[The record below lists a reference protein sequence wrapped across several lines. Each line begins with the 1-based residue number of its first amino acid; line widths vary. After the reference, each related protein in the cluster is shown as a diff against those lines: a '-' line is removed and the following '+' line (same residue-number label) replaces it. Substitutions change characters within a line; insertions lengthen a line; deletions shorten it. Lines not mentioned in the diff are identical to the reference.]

1 MILLNFEWN
10 SQNIRVEH
18 IILVLSKMDN
28 YRIFIAAKRGIRYCP
43 QVVEKMGLT
52 RKRYYNALSQLNR
65 HGLIRRDATTGR
77 SVHSVLGEM
86 IYQNILEM
94 NKYAEHFEDLMMIDT
109 LKQSGDFTSD
119 RIMKFL
125 KLVSD
130 DARIARNSFGKCDM
144 AWSHKAMIPILL
156 EHINGAG
163 SEILVAARLVSEEVI
178 RALRVEATHG
188 VKIQV
193 LSEALLV
200 ESYFAM
206 QKIPRI
212 DYKAHAD
219 WAERTDVVG
228 HPWNQ
233 NTPIEHRIT
242 NVPFGLIIIDAK
254 EVGIELINAHDTT
267 EFSGGLIVQ
276 DMQFA
281 NVLKGY
287 FERLWTQ
294 SQESTSSNERRN
306 TDLDTAA

>member
-1 MILLNFEWN
+1 MNFEWN

-28 YRIFIAAKRGIRYCP
+28 YRIFIAAKKGIRYSP
-43 QVVEKMGLT
+43 QLVEKMGLS

-65 HGLIRRDATTGR
+65 HGLIRRDATTGS

-109 LKQSGDFTSD
+109 LKQSGAFTSD

-130 DARIARNSFGKCDM
+130 DARIARNIFGKCDM
-144 AWSHKAMIPILL
+144 AWSHRAMIPILL
-156 EHINGAG
+156 EHIHGAG

-193 LSEALLV
+193 LSEAPLV

-212 DYKAHAD
+212 DYEAHAD

-228 HPWNQ
+228 NPWNQ
-233 NTPIEHRIT
+233 NMPIEHRIT

-281 NVLKGY
+281 KVLKGY

-294 SQESTSSNERRN
+294 SQESTSSNERRY